1 MVQIYNNE
9 IEDLLNPLPQKK
21 PIPAKAAEIME
32 MLCQKHGVRL
42 SKRENNNKKRAI
54 TREIEDLKKLIKEQ
68 EGCEYLEGE
77 VVYFT

>member
-42 SKRENNNKKRAI
+42 SKREYNTKKKQSQGR
-54 TREIEDLKKLIKEQ
+54 
-68 EGCEYLEGE
+68 
-77 VVYFT
+77 